1 MALRRGTGSWALTYG
16 ASTKMTVEKG
26 SLDLPR
32 KPGVY
37 LFRNK
42 DGRVMYVGKATEI
55 RSRVA
60 SYFSGSDGRA
70 MVPRLIEQADE
81 VDFIVTKSPSEAL
94 TLERHLIKE
103 HKPKF
108 NSRLKDDKS
117 YPYISLTKEE
127 FPRIMYTRH
136 PPEGSRS
143 WGPFTNAGA
152 AKRIIQLL
160 REQFGIRDKSCKG
173 EEGCLAM
180 HINLCKGPCYD
191 PEGYPNIVRA
201 VTGVLDGNA
210 TVLTRSLQKEMD
222 EASESLNYERAAY
235 FRDMIA
241 SIQSSLSHQII
252 HSRFYQDCDAIGF
265 SSLGDTGVVVILHAK
280 EGVVQG
286 KTEYPLIHRGD
297 VSESVSLVLSEHY
310 AHRRPPKILLLPTE
324 IGEATQ
330 IWLKGRRGG
339 AFEAR
344 VPLRGDLS
352 KLRMMADR
360 NAEILVVSAQ
370 KNSSG
375 SLEQRA
381 ANDCAEL
388 LGISSMNHIV
398 CFDMAQFMGSERV
411 GASVVFRHGR
421 PSKKEYRTY
430 KIRGDWADDLRMMEE
445 SVIRWAKK
453 QKEWPDLLLLD
464 GGETHLSTIG
474 RSLVEN
480 DLSGKFVLA
489 ALAKR
494 EETLFI
500 EGEAPI
506 ILDRR
511 GRVLIHSRD
520 EAHRFV
526 NQYHSKR
533 RRKSSISDP
542 LEEIDGL
549 GAKKIQSLLRHFG
562 GSRGIEH
569 ASVDELKAVDGIGTL
584 MARKIREHYD
594 R

>member
-1 MALRRGTGSWALTYG
+1 MA
-16 ASTKMTVEKG
+16 VEKD

-37 LFRNK
+37 LFRNN

-55 RSRVA
+55 RTRVA
-60 SYFSGSDGRA
+60 SYFSGSDGRE
-70 MVPRLIEQADE
+70 MVPLLIEGSDE

-94 TLERHLIKE
+94 SLERNLIRE

-117 YPYISLTKEE
+117 YPFISLTNEE
-127 FPRIMYTRH
+127 FPRILYSRH

-143 WGPFTNAGA
+143 WGPFTDAGT

-160 REQFGIRDKSCKG
+160 RAQFGIRDKDCRGKD
-173 EEGCLAM
+173 GCLAM

-210 TVLTRSLQKEMD
+210 TVLIKSLQKEMD
-222 EASESLNYERAAY
+222 RASDNLNYEKAAY
-235 FRDMIA
+235 VRDMI
-241 SIQSSLSHQII
+241 SSVQRSLSQQII

-265 SSLGDTGVVVILHAK
+265 SSLGDSGIVVILHAK
-280 EGVVQG
+280 DGVVQG

-310 AHRRPPKILLLPTE
+310 AHRKPPKILLLPTQ
-324 IGEATQ
+324 IGVSTQ
-330 IWLKGRRGG
+330 RWLKSRRGG

-344 VPLRGDLS
+344 VPMRGDLS

-360 NAEILVVSAQ
+360 NAEILVVRAQ

-381 ANDCAEL
+381 ADDCADLLEL
-388 LGISSMNHIV
+388 ESVNHIV
-398 CFDMAQFMGSERV
+398 CFDMAQLMGSERV
-411 GASVVFRHGR
+411 GASIVFRNGR

-430 KIRGDWADDLRMMEE
+430 KIKGDSADDLRMMEE
-445 SVIRWAKK
+445 TVLRWARK
-453 QKEWPDLLLLD
+453 QDEWPDILLLD
-464 GGETHLSTIG
+464 GGETHLSTI
-474 RSLVEN
+474 RRALVDNNLNE
-480 DLSGKFVLA
+480 KFVLA

-500 EGEAPI
+500 EGRDPL

-526 NQYHSKR
+526 NQYHGKR
-533 RRKSSISDP
+533 RRKSSIRDP

-569 ASVDELKAVDGIGTL
+569 ASIEELKAVDGIGTS
-584 MARKIREHYD
+584 MARKIRQHFD
-594 R
+594 F

>member
-1 MALRRGTGSWALTYG
+1 MA
-16 ASTKMTVEKG
+16 VEKG

-37 LFRNK
+37 LFRNN

-55 RSRVA
+55 RTRVA
-60 SYFSGSDGRA
+60 SYFSGSDGRE
-70 MVPRLIEQADE
+70 MVPRLIEESDE
-81 VDFIVTKSPSEAL
+81 VDFIVTKSPAEAL
-94 TLERHLIKE
+94 SLERNLIRE

-117 YPYISLTKEE
+117 YPFISLTKEE
-127 FPRIMYTRH
+127 FPRILYSRH

-143 WGPFTNAGA
+143 WGPFTDAGT

-160 REQFGIRDKSCKG
+160 RAQFGIRDKDCRGKD
-173 EEGCLAM
+173 GCLAM
-180 HINLCKGPCYD
+180 HINLCRGPCYD

-210 TVLTRSLQKEMD
+210 TVLIKSLQKEMD
-222 EASESLNYERAAY
+222 RASDNLNYEKAAY
-235 FRDMIA
+235 VRDMI
-241 SIQSSLSHQII
+241 SSVQRSLSQQII

-265 SSLGDTGVVVILHAK
+265 SSLGDSGIVVILHAK
-280 EGVVQG
+280 DGVVQG

-310 AHRRPPKILLLPTE
+310 AHRKPPKILLLPTQ
-324 IGEATQ
+324 IGVSTQ
-330 IWLKGRRGG
+330 KWLKSRRGG

-344 VPLRGDLS
+344 VLMRGDLS

-360 NAEILVVSAQ
+360 NAEILVVRAQ

-381 ANDCAEL
+381 ADDCADLLEL
-388 LGISSMNHIV
+388 ESVNHIV
-398 CFDMAQFMGSERV
+398 CFDMAQLMGSERV
-411 GASVVFRHGR
+411 GASIVFRNGR

-430 KIRGDWADDLRMMEE
+430 KIKGDSADDLRMMEE
-445 SVIRWAKK
+445 TVLRWARK
-453 QKEWPDLLLLD
+453 QDEWPDILLLD
-464 GGETHLSTIG
+464 GGETHLSTI
-474 RSLVEN
+474 RRALVDNNLNE
-480 DLSGKFVLA
+480 KFVLA

-500 EGEAPI
+500 EGRDPL
-506 ILDRR
+506 ILDRK

-526 NQYHSKR
+526 NQYHGKR
-533 RRKSSISDP
+533 RRKSSIRDP

-569 ASVDELKAVDGIGTL
+569 ASIEELKAVDGIGTS
-584 MARKIREHYD
+584 MARKIRQHFD
-594 R
+594 F